1 MPWAEWATGP
11 SAAARTD
18 LGKYH
23 VGTYHW
29 EDATWKNASG
39 KLPKIMKIQI
49 GEFRVQ
55 GYCNFFSA
63 YENSLYIVRIF
74 L

>member
-1 MPWAEWATGP
+1 MPWAGWSMWP
-11 SAAARTD
+11 SAAARTH

-55 GYCNFFSA
+55 GYCIFSQHMKIH
-63 YENSLYIVRIF
+63 YML
-74 L
+74 